1 MSILRQQS
9 LEVFADYHQFYVQD
23 GGINPPAPENW
34 TDEDI
39 ANRSKAENNVVV
51 VCPLR
56 SMTVAVAVEL
66 HDSEP
71 KTETDQSDHV
81 VECSLDLPT
90 GHLHVHECTGGPVL
104 DWEIPAGSYR
114 VRLSFAGLKSIS
126 ENGLEGDDSYKVELW
141 PGPNRKLRVTRIWSV
156 ADEA

>member
-1 MSILRQQS
+1 MSVVRQQS
-9 LEVFADYHQFYVQD
+9 LQVFADYHQFYIQD
-23 GGINPPAPENW
+23 GGINPPAPEDW
-34 TDEDI
+34 TEEDI
-39 ANRSKAENNVVV
+39 ANRCKAENNVVV

-56 SMTVAVAVEL
+56 NMTVAVAVEL

-71 KTETDQSDHV
+71 KAEKDLSDHV

-90 GHLHVHECTGGPVL
+90 GHLQVHECTGGTVM
-104 DWEIPAGSYR
+104 DWRVPAGSYH

-126 ENGLEGDDSYKVELW
+126 ENGLEGDDSYKIELW
-141 PGPNRKLRVTRIWSV
+141 PGLSRSLQVTRTWSV